1 MDSSLHRLLHPL
13 ELDQWIRLQ
22 EVDSTN
28 DYLMHSSLPAGTIVT
43 AGKQSKGRGRSG
55 RQWRE
60 APQQGLYFSGILGWE
75 DRPPGNTFS
84 LAMALGLLDA
94 LQNRYPQ
101 AADSVALKWPNDLV
115 RIQAMTENGEVSGV
129 ADVSAT
135 SASPGE
141 KLPGNSRSGKER
153 ADVGSIGEAVH
164 KKEVHRMR
172 LEKLGGI
179 LIEGKSNGGM
189 WQTVVGIGINWLGAP
204 EQEQGDTYAPGFL
217 FPANVGQEPR
227 EMPEDFVP
235 DLIAALNRRAL
246 QYEQSN
252 TLQDFQKW
260 DVLQNR
266 HIQYDGRAMRVAG
279 LDREGALLLEDG
291 SRITDSARTLE
302 ILWS

>member
-1 MDSSLHRLLHPL
+1 
-13 ELDQWIRLQ
+13 
-22 EVDSTN
+22 
-28 DYLMHSSLPAGTIVT
+28 
-43 AGKQSKGRGRSG
+43 
-55 RQWRE
+55 
-60 APQQGLYFSGILGWE
+60 
-75 DRPPGNTFS
+75 PPGNTFS

-115 RIQAMTENGEVSGV
+115 RLQAMTENGEVSGV

-153 ADVGSIGEAVH
+153 VDVGSIGESVH